1 MAIGAIT
8 AGPPT
13 VGCSTLGVVV
23 VGMSG
28 FNTFVLRVSCT
39 LPVTAMISRVGNQKL
54 ANHMISGGYAYLVPV
69 SGLVA

>member
-39 LPVTAMISRVGNQKL
+39 LPVPATIISRLGNQKI
-54 ANHMISGGYAYLVPV
+54 ANHMISGGYAYL
-69 SGLVA
+69 AQA